1 MKLQLAVGSD
11 RDVKLVK
18 DKIDMDAIHLQAPNM
33 RTTIILLPDDYIVGV
48 DIRTQVH
55 AMVIILI
62 ETDIPKRTAF
72 R

>member
-1 MKLQLAVGSD
+1 MKIQLAVGSD

-18 DKIDMDAIHLQAPNM
+18 DKTDMDAIHLQAPNM

-48 DIRTQVH
+48 DIRTAVH

-62 ETDIPKRTAF
+62 ETDIPNRTAF